1 MGNVIGIV
9 AEYNPFHNGHARL
22 IEQTRAR
29 LGADCPVVCVMSG
42 DFVQRGSP
50 AVYAKFARAEAAAR
64 CGADLVL
71 ELPVSAATGSAEYF
85 ASGAVKMLAD
95 TGIVTD
101 LCFGSECGSLM
112 DLQKLADILAEEPEE
127 YQILLRKYLKEGMSF
142 PAARAHAVKDYAP
155 DLASDLL
162 DAPNNLLGLEYL
174 KALKRLHSTI
184 LPHTIQREGNAYHDI
199 TVTDGRAA
207 SASGI
212 RDTLMKSQGV
222 FTDRILQQLPF
233 PELYKDYEGL
243 SPVSENSFS
252 LPLLQKLRA
261 LQDQPLDTYFGVS
274 AELSNRIWN
283 RLDEFSS
290 FSGFTDLL
298 KTRELTRTSVSRA
311 LLHVLLDV
319 REYKPASVFRVLGFR
334 KSSAILLKE
343 LSAHGNLPVITSLSQ
358 AGIPPKELYA
368 DYLYESVRSL
378 LHGRSFQNEYRRK
391 MLVI

>member
-1 MGNVIGIV
+1 MKIAGVI
-9 AEYNPFHNGHARL
+9 AEYNPFHKGHQFHLDRGRE
-22 IEQTRAR
+22 ITH
-29 LGADCPVVCVMSG
+29 ADYVIVVMSG
-42 DFVQRGSP
+42 NYVQRGTP
-50 AVYAKFARAEAAAR
+50 AMFDKYTRAEAALR
-64 CGADLVL
+64 SGADLVL
-71 ELPVSAATGSAEYF
+71 ELPVSVATGSAEYF

-199 TVTDGRAA
+199 TITDGRSA

-212 RDTLMKSQGV
+212 RDTLMKSHGV

-378 LHGRSFQNEYRRK
+378 LHGRPFQNEYRRK

>member
-1 MGNVIGIV
+1 MKIAGVI
-9 AEYNPFHNGHARL
+9 AEYNPFHKGHQFHL
-22 IEQTRAR
+22 SRAR
-29 LGADCPVVCVMSG
+29 ELTGADYVIVVMSG
-42 DFVQRGSP
+42 NYVQRGTP
-50 AVYAKFARAEAAAR
+50 AMFDKYTRAEAALR
-64 CGADLVL
+64 SGADLVL

-85 ASGAVKMLAD
+85 ASGAVKILAD

-112 DLQKLADILAEEPEE
+112 DLQKLADILAKEPEE

-199 TVTDGRAA
+199 TITDERSA

-212 RDTLMKSQGV
+212 RDALMKSQGI

-243 SPVSENSFS
+243 SPISENSFS

-261 LQDQPLDTYFGVS
+261 LQDQPLEQYFGVS

-334 KSSAILLKE
+334 KSSGILLKE
-343 LSAHGNLPVITSLSQ
+343 LSVHENLPVITTLSQ
-358 AGIPPKELYA
+358 AGISPKELYA
-368 DYLYESVRSL
+368 DHL
-378 LHGRSFQNEYRRK
+378 
-391 MLVI
+391 

>member
-1 MGNVIGIV
+1 MKIAGVI
-9 AEYNPFHNGHARL
+9 AEYNPFHKGHQFHLDRGRE
-22 IEQTRAR
+22 ITH
-29 LGADCPVVCVMSG
+29 ADYVIVVMSG
-42 DFVQRGSP
+42 NYVQRGTP
-50 AVYAKFARAEAAAR
+50 AMFDKYTRAEAALR
-64 CGADLVL
+64 SGADLVL
-71 ELPVSAATGSAEYF
+71 ELPVSVATGSAEYF
-85 ASGAVKMLAD
+85 ASGAVNMLAD

-112 DLQKLADILAEEPEE
+112 DLQELADILAEEPEE

-142 PAARAHAVKDYAP
+142 PAARAHAMKEYAP
-155 DLASDLL
+155 DRASDLL

-222 FTDRILQQLPF
+222 FTDRILLQLPF

-252 LPLLQKLRA
+252 LLLLQKLRA
-261 LQDQPLDTYFGVS
+261 IQDQPLEQYFGVS

>member
-1 MGNVIGIV
+1 MKIAGVI
-9 AEYNPFHNGHARL
+9 AEYNPFHKGHQFHL
-22 IEQTRAR
+22 SRAR
-29 LGADCPVVCVMSG
+29 ELTGADYVIVVMSG
-42 DFVQRGSP
+42 NYVQRGTP
-50 AVYAKFARAEAAAR
+50 AMFDKYTRAEAALR
-64 CGADLVL
+64 SGADLVL
-71 ELPVSAATGSAEYF
+71 ELPVSVATGSAEYF

-358 AGIPPKELYA
+358 AGIPPKERYA

-378 LHGRSFQNEYRRK
+378 LHGRPFQNEYRRK

>member
-1 MGNVIGIV
+1 MKVVGII
-9 AEYNPFHNGHARL
+9 AEYNPFHKGHQFHL
-22 IEQTRAR
+22 SRAR
-29 LGADCPVVCVMSG
+29 ELTGADYVIVVMSG
-42 DFVQRGSP
+42 NYVQRGTP
-50 AVYAKFARAEAAAR
+50 AMFDKYTRAEAALR
-64 CGADLVL
+64 NGADLVL

-112 DLQKLADILAEEPEE
+112 DLQKLADILADEPEK
-127 YQILLRKYLKEGMSF
+127 YQILLRKYLKEGMNF
-142 PAARAHAVKDYAP
+142 PAARAHAMKDYAP
-155 DLASDLL
+155 ELASDLL
-162 DAPNNLLGLEYL
+162 DTPNNLLGLEYL

-199 TVTDGRAA
+199 TVTDGRSA

-212 RDTLMKSQGV
+212 RDALMKSQGV
-222 FTDRILQQLPF
+222 FTDCILQQLPF

-261 LQDQPLDTYFGVS
+261 LQDQPLEQYFGVS

-311 LLHVLLDV
+311 LLHILLDV
-319 REYKPASVFRVLGFR
+319 HEYKPASVFRVLGFR
-334 KSSAILLKE
+334 KSSGILLKE
-343 LSAHGNLPVITSLSQ
+343 LSVHGNLPVITSLSQ
-358 AGIPPKELYA
+358 AGISPKELYA
-368 DYLYESVRSL
+368 DHLYESVRSL
-378 LHGRSFQNEYRRK
+378 LHARSFQNEYRRK

>member
-1 MGNVIGIV
+1 MKVAGVI
-9 AEYNPFHNGHARL
+9 AEYNPFHKGHQFHLDRGRE
-22 IEQTRAR
+22 ITH
-29 LGADCPVVCVMSG
+29 ADYVIVVMSG
-42 DFVQRGSP
+42 NYVQRGTP
-50 AVYAKFARAEAAAR
+50 AMFDKYTRAEAALR
-64 CGADLVL
+64 SGADLVL
-71 ELPVSAATGSAEYF
+71 ELPVSVATGSAEYF

-142 PAARAHAVKDYAP
+142 PAARAHAMKEYAP

-199 TVTDGRAA
+199 TVIDGRSA

-212 RDTLMKSQGV
+212 RGALMKSQGV

-243 SPVSENSFS
+243 SPISENSFS

-261 LQDQPLDTYFGVS
+261 LQDQPLEQYFGVS

-343 LSAHGNLPVITSLSQ
+343 LSAHGNLPVITSISQ

-368 DYLYESVRSL
+368 DHLYESVRSL
-378 LHGRSFQNEYRRK
+378 LHGRPFQNEYRRK

>member
-1 MGNVIGIV
+1 MYSG
-9 AEYNPFHNGHARL
+9 EYLPCSINIP
-22 IEQTRAR
+22 
-29 LGADCPVVCVMSG
+29 
-42 DFVQRGSP
+42 
-50 AVYAKFARAEAAAR
+50 RAEAALLKR
-64 CGADLVL
+64 CDLVL

-85 ASGAVKMLAD
+85 ASGAVKLLTD

-127 YQILLRKYLKEGMSF
+127 YQILLRKYLKKGMSF
-142 PAARAHAVKDYAP
+142 PAARAHALKDYAP

-174 KALKRLHSTI
+174 KALKRLRSTI

-199 TVTDGRAA
+199 TITDERSA

-212 RDTLMKSQGV
+212 RDALMKSQGV

-233 PELYKDYEGL
+233 PELYKDYERL
-243 SPVSENSFS
+243 SPISENSFS

-261 LQDQPLDTYFGVS
+261 LQDQPLEQYFGVS

-311 LLHVLLDV
+311 LLHILLDV

-334 KSSAILLKE
+334 KSSGILLKE

-358 AGIPPKELYA
+358 AGIPPKKLYA
-368 DYLYESVRSL
+368 DHLYESVRSL
-378 LHGRSFQNEYRRK
+378 LHGRPFQNEYRRK

>member
-1 MGNVIGIV
+1 MKVVGII
-9 AEYNPFHNGHARL
+9 AEYNPFHKGHQFHL
-22 IEQTRAR
+22 SRAR
-29 LGADCPVVCVMSG
+29 ELTGADYVIVVMSG
-42 DFVQRGSP
+42 NYVQRGIPSMFDK
-50 AVYAKFARAEAAAR
+50 YTRAEAALR
-64 CGADLVL
+64 SGADLVL

-85 ASGAVKMLAD
+85 ASGAVKLLTD

-112 DLQKLADILAEEPEE
+112 DLQKLADILAEEPEK
-127 YQILLRKYLKEGMSF
+127 YQILLRKYLKKGMSF
-142 PAARAHAVKDYAP
+142 PAARAHALKDYAP
-155 DLASDLL
+155 ALASDLL

-199 TVTDGRAA
+199 TITDERSA

>member
-1 MGNVIGIV
+1 MKVVGVI
-9 AEYNPFHNGHARL
+9 AEYNPFHKGHQFHL
-22 IEQTRAR
+22 SRAR
-29 LGADCPVVCVMSG
+29 ELTGADYVIVVMSG
-42 DFVQRGSP
+42 NYVQRGTP
-50 AVYAKFARAEAAAR
+50 AMFDKYTRAEAALR
-64 CGADLVL
+64 SGADLVL
-71 ELPVSAATGSAEYF
+71 ELPVFAATGSAEYF
-85 ASGAVKMLAD
+85 ASGAVKLLTD

-101 LCFGSECGSLM
+101 LCFGSECGSLIE
-112 DLQKLADILAEEPEE
+112 LQKLADILAEEPED
-127 YQILLRKYLKEGMSF
+127 YQILLRKYLKEGMNF
-142 PAARAHAVKDYAP
+142 PAARAHAMKDYAP
-155 DLASDLL
+155 ELASDLL
-162 DAPNNLLGLEYL
+162 DTPNNLLGLEYL

-199 TVTDGRAA
+199 TVTDGRSA

-212 RDTLMKSQGV
+212 RDALMKSQGV
-222 FTDRILQQLPF
+222 FTDCILQQLPF

-261 LQDQPLDTYFGVS
+261 LQDQPLEQYFGVS

-311 LLHVLLDV
+311 LLHILLDV
-319 REYKPASVFRVLGFR
+319 HEYKPASVFRVLGFR
-334 KSSAILLKE
+334 KSSGILLKE
-343 LSAHGNLPVITSLSQ
+343 LSVHGNLPVITSLSQ
-358 AGIPPKELYA
+358 AGISPKELYA
-368 DYLYESVRSL
+368 DHLYESVRSL
-378 LHGRSFQNEYRRK
+378 LHARSFQNEYRRK

>member
-1 MGNVIGIV
+1 MKIAGVI
-9 AEYNPFHNGHARL
+9 AEYNPFHKGHQFHLDRGRE
-22 IEQTRAR
+22 ITH
-29 LGADCPVVCVMSG
+29 ADYVIVVMSG
-42 DFVQRGSP
+42 NYVQRGTP
-50 AVYAKFARAEAAAR
+50 AMFDKYTRAEAALR
-64 CGADLVL
+64 SGADLVL

-378 LHGRSFQNEYRRK
+378 LHGRPFQNEYRRK

>member
-1 MGNVIGIV
+1 MKVVGII
-9 AEYNPFHNGHARL
+9 AEYNPFHKGHQFHL
-22 IEQTRAR
+22 SRAR
-29 LGADCPVVCVMSG
+29 ELTGADYVIVVMSG
-42 DFVQRGSP
+42 NYVQRGTP
-50 AVYAKFARAEAAAR
+50 AMFDKYTRAEATLR
-64 CGADLVL
+64 SGADLVL

-127 YQILLRKYLKEGMSF
+127 YQILLRKYLKKGMSF
-142 PAARAHAVKDYAP
+142 PAARAHAMKDYAP
-155 DLASDLL
+155 ELVSDLL

-174 KALKRLHSTI
+174 KALKRLHGTI

-199 TVTDGRAA
+199 TITDERSA

-212 RDTLMKSQGV
+212 RDALMKSQGI

-243 SPVSENSFS
+243 SPISENSFS

-261 LQDQPLDTYFGVS
+261 LQDQPLEQYFGVS

-311 LLHVLLDV
+311 LLHILLDV

-334 KSSAILLKE
+334 KSSGILLKE
-343 LSAHGNLPVITSLSQ
+343 LSVHGNLPVITSLSQ

-368 DYLYESVRSL
+368 DQLYESVRSL

>member
-1 MGNVIGIV
+1 MKIAGIIT
-9 AEYNPFHNGHARL
+9 EYNPFHNGHAYQ
-22 IEQTRAR
+22 IEKVRQET
-29 LGADCPVVCVMSG
+29 GSDYVVIVMSG
-42 DFVQRGSP
+42 DFVQRGEP
-50 AVYAKFARAEAAAR
+50 AVLDKYVRAHMALEN
-64 CGADLVL
+64 GADLVL
-71 ELPVSAATGSAEYF
+71 ELPVSVATGSAEYF

-112 DLQKLADILAEEPEE
+112 DLQKLADILAEEPEK

-162 DAPNNLLGLEYL
+162 DTPNNLLGLEYL

-199 TVTDGRAA
+199 TVTDGRSA

-233 PELYKDYEGL
+233 PKLYKDYEGL

-261 LQDQPLDTYFGVS
+261 LQDQPLEQYFGVS

-311 LLHVLLDV
+311 LLHILLDV

-334 KSSAILLKE
+334 KSSGILLKE
-343 LSAHGNLPVITSLSQ
+343 LSVHGNLPVITSLSQ
-358 AGIPPKELYA
+358 AGIPAKELYA
-368 DYLYESVRSL
+368 DHLYESVRSL
-378 LHGRSFQNEYRRK
+378 LHGRPFQNEYRRK

>member
-1 MGNVIGIV
+1 MKIAGIIT
-9 AEYNPFHNGHARL
+9 EYNPFHNGHAYQ
-22 IEQTRAR
+22 IEKVRQET
-29 LGADCPVVCVMSG
+29 GSDYVVIVMSG
-42 DFVQRGSP
+42 DFVQRGEP
-50 AVYAKFARAEAAAR
+50 AVLDKYVRAHMALEN
-64 CGADLVL
+64 GADLVL
-71 ELPVSAATGSAEYF
+71 ELPVSVATGSAEYF

-142 PAARAHAVKDYAP
+142 PAARAHAMKEYAP

-184 LPHTIQREGNAYHDI
+184 LPHTVQREGNAYHDI
-199 TVTDGRAA
+199 TVTDGKSA

-261 LQDQPLDTYFGVS
+261 LQDQPLEQYFGVS

-368 DYLYESVRSL
+368 DHLYESVRSL

>member
-1 MGNVIGIV
+1 MKVVGII
-9 AEYNPFHNGHARL
+9 AEYNPFHKGHQFHL
-22 IEQTRAR
+22 SRAR
-29 LGADCPVVCVMSG
+29 ELTGADYVIVVMSG
-42 DFVQRGSP
+42 NYVQRGTP
-50 AVYAKFARAEAAAR
+50 AMFDKYTRAEAALR
-64 CGADLVL
+64 SGADLVL

-85 ASGAVKMLAD
+85 ASGAVKILAD

-112 DLQKLADILAEEPEE
+112 DLQKLADILAKEPEE
-127 YQILLRKYLKEGMSF
+127 YQILLRKYLKKGMSF
-142 PAARAHAVKDYAP
+142 PAARAHAMKDYAP

-199 TVTDGRAA
+199 TITDERSA

-212 RDTLMKSQGV
+212 RDALMKSQGI
-222 FTDRILQQLPF
+222 FTDCILQQLPF

-243 SPVSENSFS
+243 SPISENSFS
-252 LPLLQKLRA
+252 LLLLQKLRA
-261 LQDQPLDTYFGVS
+261 LQDQPLEQYFGVS

-311 LLHVLLDV
+311 LLHILLDV

-334 KSSAILLKE
+334 KSSGILLKE
-343 LSAHGNLPVITSLSQ
+343 LSVHGNLPVITSLSQ

-368 DYLYESVRSL
+368 DQLYESVRSL

>member
-1 MGNVIGIV
+1 MKVIGII
-9 AEYNPFHNGHARL
+9 AEYNPFHKGHQFHL
-22 IEQTRAR
+22 SRAR
-29 LGADCPVVCVMSG
+29 ELSGADYVIVVMSG
-42 DFVQRGSP
+42 NYVQRGTP
-50 AVYAKFARAEAAAR
+50 AMFDKYTRAEAALR
-64 CGADLVL
+64 SGADLVL
-71 ELPVSAATGSAEYF
+71 ELPVSVATGSAEYF

-112 DLQKLADILAEEPEE
+112 ELQKLADILAEEPEE

-142 PAARAHAVKDYAP
+142 PAARAHAMKDYAP

-199 TVTDGRAA
+199 TVTDGRSA

-222 FTDRILQQLPF
+222 FTDRILLQLPF

-261 LQDQPLDTYFGVS
+261 LQDQPLEQYFGVS
-274 AELSNRIWN
+274 VELSNRIWN

-311 LLHVLLDV
+311 LLHILLDV

-334 KSSAILLKE
+334 KSSGILLKE
-343 LSAHGNLPVITSLSQ
+343 LSVHGNLPVITSLSQ
-358 AGIPPKELYA
+358 AGIPRKDLYA
-368 DYLYESVRSL
+368 DHLYESVRSL
-378 LHGRSFQNEYRRK
+378 LHERSFQNEYRRK

>member
-1 MGNVIGIV
+1 MKVVGII
-9 AEYNPFHNGHARL
+9 AEYNPFHKGHQFHL
-22 IEQTRAR
+22 SRAR
-29 LGADCPVVCVMSG
+29 ELTGADYVIVVMSG
-42 DFVQRGSP
+42 NYVQRGTP
-50 AVYAKFARAEAAAR
+50 AMFDKYTRAEAALR
-64 CGADLVL
+64 NGADLVL

-112 DLQKLADILAEEPEE
+112 DLQKLADILADEPEK

-162 DAPNNLLGLEYL
+162 DTPNNLLGLEYL

-184 LPHTIQREGNAYHDI
+184 LPYTIQREGNAYHDI
-199 TVTDGRAA
+199 TVTDGRSA

-212 RDTLMKSQGV
+212 RDALMKSQGV
-222 FTDRILQQLPF
+222 FTDCILQQLPF

-261 LQDQPLDTYFGVS
+261 LQDQPLEQYFGVS

-311 LLHVLLDV
+311 LLHILLDV
-319 REYKPASVFRVLGFR
+319 HEYKPASVFRVLGFR
-334 KSSAILLKE
+334 KSSGILLKE
-343 LSAHGNLPVITSLSQ
+343 LNVHGNLPVITSLSQ
-358 AGIPPKELYA
+358 AGISPKELYA
-368 DYLYESVRSL
+368 DHLYESVRSL
-378 LHGRSFQNEYRRK
+378 LHARSFQNEYRRK

>member
-1 MGNVIGIV
+1 MKVVGII
-9 AEYNPFHNGHARL
+9 AEYNPFHKGHQFHL
-22 IEQTRAR
+22 SRAR
-29 LGADCPVVCVMSG
+29 ELTGADYVIVVMSG
-42 DFVQRGSP
+42 NYVQRGTP
-50 AVYAKFARAEAAAR
+50 AMFDKYTRAEAALR
-64 CGADLVL
+64 SGADLVL
-71 ELPVSAATGSAEYF
+71 ELPVSVATGSAEYF

-142 PAARAHAVKDYAP
+142 PAARAHAMKEYAP
-155 DLASDLL
+155 ELASDLL
-162 DAPNNLLGLEYL
+162 DATNNLLGLQYL
-174 KALKRLHSTI
+174 KAMKRLHSTI

-261 LQDQPLDTYFGVS
+261 LQDQPLEQYFGVS

-343 LSAHGNLPVITSLSQ
+343 LSTHGNLPVITSLSQ

-368 DYLYESVRSL
+368 DQLYESVRSL
-378 LHGRSFQNEYRRK
+378 LHGRPFQNEYRRK

>member
-1 MGNVIGIV
+1 MKVAGVI
-9 AEYNPFHNGHARL
+9 AEYNPFHKGHQFHLDRGRE
-22 IEQTRAR
+22 ITH
-29 LGADCPVVCVMSG
+29 ADYVIVVMSG
-42 DFVQRGSP
+42 NYVQRGTP
-50 AVYAKFARAEAAAR
+50 AMFDKYTRAEAALR
-64 CGADLVL
+64 SGADLVL

-127 YQILLRKYLKEGMSF
+127 YQILLRKYLKKGMSF
-142 PAARAHAVKDYAP
+142 PAARAHAMKDYAP

-378 LHGRSFQNEYRRK
+378 LHGRPFQNEYRRK

>member
-1 MGNVIGIV
+1 MKIAGVI
-9 AEYNPFHNGHARL
+9 AEYNPFHKGHQFHRDRGRE
-22 IEQTRAR
+22 ITH
-29 LGADCPVVCVMSG
+29 ADYVIVVMSG
-42 DFVQRGSP
+42 NYVQRGTP
-50 AVYAKFARAEAAAR
+50 AMFDKYTRAEAALR
-64 CGADLVL
+64 SGADLVL
-71 ELPVSAATGSAEYF
+71 ELPVSVATGSAEYF

-142 PAARAHAVKDYAP
+142 PAARAHAMKEYAP
-155 DLASDLL
+155 ELASDLL

-184 LPHTIQREGNAYHDI
+184 LPHTSQREGNAYHDI
-199 TVTDGRAA
+199 TVTDGRSA

-261 LQDQPLDTYFGVS
+261 LQDQPLEQYFGVS

-358 AGIPPKELYA
+358 AGIPPKELYV
-368 DYLYESVRSL
+368 DHLYESVRSL
-378 LHGRSFQNEYRRK
+378 LHGRPFQNEYRRK

>member
-1 MGNVIGIV
+1 MKVVGII
-9 AEYNPFHNGHARL
+9 AEYNPFHKGHQFHL
-22 IEQTRAR
+22 SRAR
-29 LGADCPVVCVMSG
+29 ELTGADYVIVVMSG
-42 DFVQRGSP
+42 NYVQRGTP
-50 AVYAKFARAEAAAR
+50 AMFDKYTRAEAALR
-64 CGADLVL
+64 SGADLVL
-71 ELPVSAATGSAEYF
+71 ELPVSVATGSAEYF

-142 PAARAHAVKDYAP
+142 PAARAHAMKEYAP

-184 LPHTIQREGNAYHDI
+184 LPHTVQREGNAYHDI
-199 TVTDGRAA
+199 TVTDGKSA

-261 LQDQPLDTYFGVS
+261 LQDQPLEQYFGVS

-343 LSAHGNLPVITSLSQ
+343 LSAHGNLPVIHFPFPGWNST
-358 AGIPPKELYA
+358 ERDYA
-368 DYLYESVRSL
+368 DHLYESVRSL

>member
-1 MGNVIGIV
+1 MKIAGVI
-9 AEYNPFHNGHARL
+9 AEYNPFHKGHQFHLDRGRE
-22 IEQTRAR
+22 ITH
-29 LGADCPVVCVMSG
+29 ADYVIVVMSG
-42 DFVQRGSP
+42 NYVQRGTP
-50 AVYAKFARAEAAAR
+50 AMFDKYTRAEAALR
-64 CGADLVL
+64 SGADLVL

-112 DLQKLADILAEEPEE
+112 DLQKLADILADEPEK

-142 PAARAHAVKDYAP
+142 PAARAHAMKDYAP

-378 LHGRSFQNEYRRK
+378 LHGRPFQNEYRRK